1 MSFKENQTN
10 NIDDEET
17 IYIDANWT
25 LKRVYDYMPYTFHRI
40 KRIFYQDFGYRL
52 ENVYQGYK
60 SNRKKGYC
68 ELYNLVQI
76 HDNQVIAKQKSL
88 DQLRRF
94 LAQRD
99 YPLYDEKSV
108 RTERNAK
115 AEAFLNIVDQLNNQA
130 K

>member
-1 MSFKENQTN
+1 MSEKEIITN
-10 NIDDEET
+10 EENEEE
-17 IYIDANWT
+17 IYFDPNWT
-25 LKRVYDYMPYTFHRI
+25 FKRVYDYKPYTFHRI
-40 KRIFYQDFGYRL
+40 QRILYQDFGYRL
-52 ENVYQGYK
+52 DKVFQGYK
-60 SNRKKGYC
+60 ANRKEGYC

-76 HDNQVIAKQKSL
+76 HDNQAIAKQKSL

-94 LAQRD
+94 LAQHD

-108 RTERNAK
+108 RTERNSK